1 MFNLFSLTWF
11 MKVCCWKGFR
21 ECML

>member
-1 MFNLFSLTWF
+1 MFNLFSVTWF